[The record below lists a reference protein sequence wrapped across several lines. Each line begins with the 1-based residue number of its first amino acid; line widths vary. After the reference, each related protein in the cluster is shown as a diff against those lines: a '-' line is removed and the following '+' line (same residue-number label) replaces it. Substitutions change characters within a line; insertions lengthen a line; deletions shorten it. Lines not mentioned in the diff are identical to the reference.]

1 MLFQDGNPKP
11 RVFHLAED
19 SAIINSYG
27 FPSQG
32 HPVLLSRLRSHLA
45 KNPPSSSSQ
54 TILAVNLGKMK
65 SSAPDSTSDFI
76 AGIEK
81 FGPLVDVLVINV
93 SSPNTPGLR
102 GMQGRGVLEELLHEA
117 VKARDSLPSR
127 STNEWKWS
135 KAKIVVKIAPDLT
148 ESQIEGVAEAVR
160 SSDVDGVIVSNTTVQ
175 RPPELNSRE

>member
-1 MLFQDGNPKP
+1 
-11 RVFHLAED
+11 
-19 SAIINSYG
+19 
-27 FPSQG
+27 
-32 HPVLLSRLRSHLA
+32 
-45 KNPPSSSSQ
+45 
-54 TILAVNLGKMK
+54 MK